1 MECPTCKTHN
11 PEGAKFCFNCGT
23 TLAIDC
29 RNCGTR
35 LLANARFCFN
45 CGTPVAMP
53 SPATAQTTVQTPST
67 EYPVP
72 GKNEPVSGRHLEL
85 GAPSTADPALDT
97 SLARLQQYIPKELL
111 SKLETARANRS
122 MAGERRIVTVLFCDV
137 KGSTGL
143 AEMLDP
149 EEWADIM
156 NDAFKF
162 LIEPIY
168 RYEGTLA
175 RLMGDAILA
184 FFGAPIGHEDDPQRA
199 VLAGLDIVEGMK
211 AYREQIRKERGFDL
225 NVRVG
230 INTGLVVVGEVGSDL
245 RVEYTA
251 MGDAVNLAA
260 RMEQTAEPGTVQ
272 ISANT
277 YKSVSNLFEFTSLGE
292 IELKGKAEPVTAYL
306 ALRPR
311 EGALPTRGIEGLASP
326 LVGREQ
332 ELAALRASVD
342 GLLHGSGQIISV
354 MGEAGLG
361 KSRLVSELRSQHQ
374 VSGAEQDNSGLQWY
388 EGRSLSYETTIPY
401 APFIDLLSSLFGL
414 AASDPDDEGY
424 SKVKDGIEQA
434 LPGRGEEL
442 APYLASMLGIK
453 LTGDDLER
461 VRYLEPM
468 ALRGRIFYSVGTL
481 VGALASAKP
490 LVLVFEDLHWTDPT
504 SLELIEQLL
513 PLTDKAPLMLLAIFR
528 PQTQDPSWRFHE
540 MGARDYA
547 HRYTAV
553 TLQPLDEDN
562 SRQLVANL
570 LEIEDLPEKVRAL
583 ILSKAEGNPFYVEEV
598 IRSLLD
604 AKLVIKEDSHWR
616 ATREIEKIAVPDT
629 LAGVITARLDRLDD
643 ESKYVAQ
650 TAAVIGR
657 EFEYDV
663 LANVYEVP
671 QAVNGAVSNL
681 QRRELVREKSSLPSR
696 VYLFKHVLT
705 QETAY
710 GSVLLSRRRELHG
723 RVAECL
729 ERLAPDRVNEI
740 GRHFLEARQEARAL
754 PYLIK
759 AADNAARTGGRE
771 EASAYY
777 RRAIDIVQKVDEPE
791 MARRAYEGL
800 GKMLEFGMDVPGV
813 LETYNTMRAYGQ
825 ERNNIPIQV
834 SALNKLSLIEAM
846 ILGQVP
852 QAEEHL
858 VEAEELA
865 RQNDVVSGLIELYT
879 VRCNVCMSMADFGNA
894 NKYLTEAAQLGR
906 VLDNKDTTAFGLAH
920 KSSTLIHMTEYDQAW
935 ETAVEGLKAADE
947 ANNLERRA
955 EILTASVPSYHLRNG
970 DLYLAKEVAEEG
982 YRIATQI
989 GSTYAAPLGAAIL
1002 GYITQMLGDYE
1013 SSIMWFERTLAHARP
1028 LIDFVPFMT
1037 VIPLG
1042 GLGGVCLDISPKL
1055 VDRVV
1060 EAHSEALK
1068 LLQIPAG
1075 APAGG
1080 TGWADLG
1087 FCAFALGQVDQ
1098 ADEYFQNGLNSPSI
1112 QMYEQRPRSLIGAA
1126 LVALERNRT
1135 DEASRLVS
1143 EARQYT
1149 QERGMKC
1156 FYPMVDLAEARLSA
1170 ATGDTKGA
1178 LNHYEEADK
1187 LAVEMLMRPTALQA
1201 RMGMTSVLAACG
1213 RTVDAQAAHLDA
1225 QAMID
1230 EIAVIFRDDNYRRM
1244 FVESATGR
1252 LQSVAVTGV

>member
-23 TLAIDC
+23 TLAINC

-45 CGTPVAMP
+45 CGTPVATS
-53 SPATAQTTVQTPST
+53 SPATAVQTPST

-72 GKNEPVSGRHLEL
+72 GEKEL
-85 GAPSTADPALDT
+85 VGTPSTANPALDT

-211 AYREQIRKERGFDL
+211 LYREQILKERGFDL
-225 NVRVG
+225 NVRIG

-251 MGDAVNLAA
+251 MGDAVNVAA

-272 ISANT
+272 ISVNT
-277 YKSVSNLFEFTSLGE
+277 YKSVSSLFEFTPLGE
-292 IELKGKAEPVTAYL
+292 IEIKGKAEPLTAYL

-311 EGALPTRGIEGLASP
+311 EGALPTRGIEGLTSP
-326 LVGREQ
+326 LVGRER

-342 GLLHGSGQIISV
+342 GLLNGRGQVVSV
-354 MGEAGLG
+354 IGDAGLG
-361 KSRLVSELRSQHQ
+361 KSRLVSELRSQYQ
-374 VSGAEQDNSGLQWY
+374 VSGAEQDNSGIRWY
-388 EGRSLSYETTIPY
+388 EGRSLSYESTTPY
-401 APFIDLLSSLFGL
+401 APFIDLLSSLFGI
-414 AASDPDDEGY
+414 ATSDPNDERYG
-424 SKVKDGIEQA
+424 KVKEGVEQA

-453 LTGDDLER
+453 LAGDDLER

-504 SLELIEQLL
+504 SLELVEQLL
-513 PLTDKAPLMLLAIFR
+513 PLADKAPLMLLALFR
-528 PQTQDPSWRFHE
+528 PQTQDPSWRLHE
-540 MGARDYA
+540 VTARDFA

-553 TLQPLDEDN
+553 ALQPLDEDN
-562 SRQLVANL
+562 SRQLVSNL

-583 ILSKAEGNPFYVEEV
+583 ILSKAEGNPFFVEEV

-604 AKLVIKEDSHWR
+604 AKLVIREDSHWR
-616 ATREIEKIAVPDT
+616 ATREIENIAVPDT

-657 EFEYDV
+657 EFEYNV
-663 LANVYEVP
+663 LHDVYEAP
-671 QAVNGAVSNL
+671 QAVDGAVSNL

-729 ERLAPDRVNEI
+729 EQLTPERVNEI
-740 GRHFLEARQEARAL
+740 SRHFLEARQEERAL

-800 GKMLEFGMDVPGV
+800 GKMLEFGMNVPGV

-846 ILGQVP
+846 ILGQIP

-858 VEAEELA
+858 VEAEGLA
-865 RQNDVVSGLIELYT
+865 RRNDVVSGLIELYT

-894 NKYLTEAAQLGR
+894 SRYLTEAAQLGR
-906 VLDNKDTTAFGLAH
+906 TLDNKDTTAFGLAH
-920 KSSTLIHMTEYDQAW
+920 KSNMLIHMTEYDQAW
-935 ETAVEGLKAADE
+935 ETAMEGLKAADE

-955 EILTASVPSYHLRNG
+955 EILTASVPLYHLRNG
-970 DLYLAKEVAEEG
+970 DLSLARDVAEEG

-989 GSTYAAPLGAAIL
+989 GSTYAAPLGGAVL
-1002 GYITQMLGDYE
+1002 GYVTQMLGDYE
-1013 SSIMWFERTLAHARP
+1013 SSLLWFERTLAHARP
-1028 LIDFVPFMT
+1028 LIDFVPFMA

-1068 LLQIPAG
+1068 LLKIPSG

-1087 FCAFALGQVDQ
+1087 FCAFAMGEVDR
-1098 ADEYFQNGLNSPSI
+1098 ADEYFQNGLTSPSI
-1112 QMYEQRPRSLIGAA
+1112 QMYEQRPRSLVGAA
-1126 LVALERNRT
+1126 LVALEKNRP
-1135 DEASRLVS
+1135 DEASSFVS
-1143 EARQYT
+1143 EARQFT
-1149 QERGMKC
+1149 RERGMKC

-1170 ATGDTKGA
+1170 ARGDTEGA
-1178 LNHYEEADK
+1178 LSHYEEADK
-1187 LAVEMLMRPTALQA
+1187 LAVEMLMRPAALQA
-1201 RMGMTSVLAACG
+1201 RMGMTSVLAGRG
-1213 RTVDAQAAHLDA
+1213 RTADAQAAHGSA

-1230 EIAVIFRDDNYRRM
+1230 EIAAIFRDDNYRQM

-1252 LQSVAVTGV
+1252 LQSVAGTAM

>member
-1 MECPTCKTHN
+1 M
-11 PEGAKFCFNCGT
+11 
-23 TLAIDC
+23 
-29 RNCGTR
+29 
-35 LLANARFCFN
+35 
-45 CGTPVAMP
+45 
-53 SPATAQTTVQTPST
+53 
-67 EYPVP
+67 
-72 GKNEPVSGRHLEL
+72 
-85 GAPSTADPALDT
+85 
-97 SLARLQQYIPKELL
+97 
-111 SKLETARANRS
+111 
-122 MAGERRIVTVLFCDV
+122 
-137 KGSTGL
+137 
-143 AEMLDP
+143 
-149 EEWADIM
+149 
-156 NDAFKF
+156 
-162 LIEPIY
+162 
-168 RYEGTLA
+168 
-175 RLMGDAILA
+175 
-184 FFGAPIGHEDDPQRA
+184 
-199 VLAGLDIVEGMK
+199 
-211 AYREQIRKERGFDL
+211 
-225 NVRVG
+225 
-230 INTGLVVVGEVGSDL
+230 
-245 RVEYTA
+245 
-251 MGDAVNLAA
+251 
-260 RMEQTAEPGTVQ
+260 
-272 ISANT
+272 
-277 YKSVSNLFEFTSLGE
+277 
-292 IELKGKAEPVTAYL
+292 
-306 ALRPR
+306 
-311 EGALPTRGIEGLASP
+311 
-326 LVGREQ
+326 
-332 ELAALRASVD
+332 
-342 GLLHGSGQIISV
+342 
-354 MGEAGLG
+354 
-361 KSRLVSELRSQHQ
+361 
-374 VSGAEQDNSGLQWY
+374 
-388 EGRSLSYETTIPY
+388 
-401 APFIDLLSSLFGL
+401 
-414 AASDPDDEGY
+414 
-424 SKVKDGIEQA
+424 
-434 LPGRGEEL
+434 PGRGEEL
-442 APYLASMLGIK
+442 APYVASMLGIK

-481 VGALASAKP
+481 VGAMASAKP

-513 PLTDKAPLMLLAIFR
+513 PLTDKAPLMLVAIFR

-604 AKLVIKEDSHWR
+604 AKLVIREDSHWR

-663 LANVYEVP
+663 LENVYEVP

-740 GRHFLEARQEARAL
+740 GRHFLEARQEERAL

-771 EASAYY
+771 EASTYY

-800 GKMLEFGMDVPGV
+800 GKMLEFGMNLPGV
-813 LETYNTMRAYGQ
+813 LETYSAMRAYGQ
-825 ERNNIPIQV
+825 ERDIIPIQV

-846 ILGQVP
+846 MLGQLP

-858 VEAEELA
+858 VESEELA

-906 VLDNKDTTAFGLAH
+906 TLDNKDTTAFGLAH
-920 KSSTLIHMTEYDQAW
+920 KSNTLIHMTEYDQAW

-955 EILTASVPSYHLRNG
+955 EILTGSMPAYHFRNG
-970 DLYLAKEVAEEG
+970 DLTQAKEVAEEG
-982 YRIATQI
+982 YRIAAQI
-989 GSTYAAPLGAAIL
+989 GSTYSAPVGGAIL

-1028 LIDFVPFMT
+1028 LIDFVPFMA

-1068 LLQIPAG
+1068 LLQIPSG

-1080 TGWADLG
+1080 TCWADLG
-1087 FCAFALGQVDQ
+1087 FCAFALGEVDR

-1112 QMYEQRPRSLIGAA
+1112 QMYEQRPRSLVGAA

-1135 DEASRLVS
+1135 DEASKLVS

-1170 ATGDTKGA
+1170 ANGDIESA
-1178 LNHYEEADK
+1178 LRHYKEADK
-1187 LAVEMLMRPTALQA
+1187 LAVEMRMLPTALQA
-1201 RMGMTSVLAACG
+1201 RMGMTAVLAGCG
-1213 RTVDAQAAHLDA
+1213 RTSDAQAAHLDA
-1225 QAMID
+1225 QAMIN
-1230 EIAVIFRDDNYRRM
+1230 EIAGIFRDDDYRQM
-1244 FVESATGR
+1244 FTENAIER
-1252 LQSVAVTGV
+1252 LQSMAGTGATAH